1 MFVGSEGNCEKMI
14 LSNIAKFCL
23 TVPRLMNICILI
35 FFHMHND
42 LSILINRGLMYD
54 LPPQCVTRLNSFPP
68 ISNLIMLQTNEM
80 SEYVLVFLPP
90 FFCHV

>member
-1 MFVGSEGNCEKMI
+1 MLVGSEGNCEKWI

-54 LPPQCVTRLNSFPP
+54 LPPQCVTRLNSF
-68 ISNLIMLQTNEM
+68 
-80 SEYVLVFLPP
+80 LPNQ
-90 FFCHV
+90 